1 MQSDATPSKLS
12 SQMVRTSHASS
23 VFSVDHIFTQLIES
37 VFKVVSFQVP
47 LIKFDQHTCLCLSL
61 LIRLSLAGSQPQI
74 LQSSSGSHQG
84 SLTSPT
90 PAPAPPPAEPRPSQ
104 PHFCTD
110 DSPDSPHG
118 LATQGGKDGTQ
129 ERRGANTRSLQQP
142 SKLRL
147 FLSQNPSSV
156 AMVTKGRCS
165 KQQPQDPEKSS
176 LYSEKMA
183 ALTSGS
189 SRLPKP
195 LIH

>member
-1 MQSDATPSKLS
+1 M
-12 SQMVRTSHASS
+12 
-23 VFSVDHIFTQLIES
+23 
-37 VFKVVSFQVP
+37 P
-47 LIKFDQHTCLCLSL
+47 LIKLNHHTCLCLSL
-61 LIRLSLAGSQPQI
+61 LIGRSLACSQPQI

-104 PHFCTD
+104 PHLCTD
-110 DSPDSPHG
+110 DSPDSSHG
-118 LATQGGKDGTQ
+118 LATQEGKDGTQ
-129 ERRGANTRSLQQP
+129 ERRGANTRPLQQP

-147 FLSQNPSSV
+147 FPSQNPSSV

-165 KQQPQDPEKSS
+165 KQQPQDLEKSS
-176 LYSEKMA
+176 LYREKI
-183 ALTSGS
+183 TSGS